1 MRIGPNPTRGCVDE
15 VSFHAPLLSETEFR
29 QHLPAVLPIHV
40 LQGRVCIRRTTGRCC
55 RNSFPDRSG
64 PWKLTH
70 QRIHGLSKKRGQSET
85 DTVADTQRC
94 IPTTVSLSDGRR
106 LTGLRTT
113 TVSKRGQLYL
123 GWRWRKASGV
133 VASRCSG
140 ETKQCRHDRSADED
154 DRDRRGAPGPLRQ
167 LLLCKRRNTSLLL
180 EKFGRTSPVRGG
192 FQNLQ
197 EKAGT
202 MADVHIWG
210 TMAHTYTN
218 PARRPST
225 HKRHQGRHPRSL
237 YLFSGEGRGRRRGR
251 TAMCGDDGVDERRRR
266 TA

>member
-1 MRIGPNPTRGCVDE
+1 MYPENNREVVPKLRLRSEQNMETNPSTHPR
-15 VSFHAPLLSETEFR
+15 
-29 QHLPAVLPIHV
+29 AVQKTWTIRNRYGHRYAKIH
-40 LQGRVCIRRTTGRCC
+40 
-55 RNSFPDRSG
+55 
-64 PWKLTH
+64 
-70 QRIHGLSKKRGQSET
+70 
-85 DTVADTQRC
+85 
-94 IPTTVSLSDGRR
+94 IPPTVSVSDRRR

-113 TVSKRGQLYL
+113 TVSKRGPLYL
-123 GWRWRKASGV
+123 GRRWRKASGV

-140 ETKQCRHDRSADED
+140 ETKQCRHDRSTDED
-154 DRDRRGAPGPLRQ
+154 SRGRRGAPGSLRQ

-251 TAMCGDDGVDERRRR
+251 MAMCGDDGVDERRRR

>member
-1 MRIGPNPTRGCVDE
+1 M
-15 VSFHAPLLSETEFR
+15 
-29 QHLPAVLPIHV
+29 HV
-40 LQGRVCIRRTTGRCC
+40 LQGRVCIQRTTRRCC
-55 RNSFPDRSG
+55 RKSALDQSG
-64 PWKLTH
+64 PWKLTSSTH
-70 QRIHGLSKKRGQSET
+70 PRAVQKMWTIRNRYGHRYAKIRI
-85 DTVADTQRC
+85 A
-94 IPTTVSLSDGRR
+94 PTVSVSDGRR

-123 GWRWRKASGV
+123 GWRWRKASGA

-140 ETKQCRHDRSADED
+140 ETKQCRHDHSADED

-180 EKFGRTSPVRGG
+180 EKFGRTSPVWGG

-197 EKAGT
+197 EKGGM

-225 HKRHQGRHPRSL
+225 HKRHQGQHP
-237 YLFSGEGRGRRRGR
+237 
-251 TAMCGDDGVDERRRR
+251 
-266 TA
+266 